1 MIYIQHWKFKTGFHE
16 QAAKKFL
23 ATQAPY
29 PRANML
35 GRYHGPGSLEGWILV
50 ETADPTALYEHAADW
65 GEFMEWRRLQ
75 YLQMNKPDL
84 LWRKFM
90 ASD

>member
-1 MIYIQHWKFKTGFHE
+1 MLYIQHWKFKTGYHE
-16 QAAKKFL
+16 QAARKFL

-50 ETADPTALYEHAADW
+50 ETDDPTALYEHVAEW
-65 GEFMEWRRLQ
+65 GEFMEWETIPVFTDEEAGPVVAKI
-75 YLQMNKPDL
+75 Y
-84 LWRKFM
+84 
-90 ASD
+90 S